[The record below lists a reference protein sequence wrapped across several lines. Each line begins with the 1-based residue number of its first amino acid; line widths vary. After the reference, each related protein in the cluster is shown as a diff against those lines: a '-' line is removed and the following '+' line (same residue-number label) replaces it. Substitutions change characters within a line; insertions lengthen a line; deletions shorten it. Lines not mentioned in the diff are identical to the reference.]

1 MTDISGQVE
10 AIHRELGSRGDAR
23 TLTMRRTYDGSIE
36 DVWDALTNPD
46 RLKRWLLPVNGD
58 FKVGG
63 HYQLEGNAGG
73 EILECEA
80 PNRLKVTWIFGGAT
94 GLSEVEVTLTAESDQ
109 RTLFELEH
117 VAEVPEEFWAQFG
130 PGAVGIGWDLSLM
143 SLAHHLAGEDISPEE
158 GAQAEKSP
166 VLREFM
172 TGSGNAWATAHRA
185 SGADETEVSAALQ
198 GSLGFYIPD
207 TGTQE

>member
-10 AIHRELGSRGDAR
+10 AMHRELGSRGDAR
-23 TLTMRRTYDGSIE
+23 TMTMRRTYDGAIE

-46 RLKRWLLPVNGD
+46 RLKRWLMPVNGD
-58 FKVGG
+58 LKVGG

-80 PNRLKVTWIFGGAT
+80 PNRLKVTWVFGEAT
-94 GLSEVEVTLTAESDQ
+94 GLSEVEVKLTAESDD

-117 VAEVPEEFWAQFG
+117 VAEVPEEFWVQFG
-130 PGAVGIGWDLSLM
+130 PGATGIGWDLALM
-143 SLAHHLAGEDISPEE
+143 SLARHLAGNDISREE

-172 TGSGNAWATAHRA
+172 TGSGHAWAEAHRA
-185 SGADETEVSAALQ
+185 SGADEADVTAALQ

-207 TGTQE
+207 PDAQQ